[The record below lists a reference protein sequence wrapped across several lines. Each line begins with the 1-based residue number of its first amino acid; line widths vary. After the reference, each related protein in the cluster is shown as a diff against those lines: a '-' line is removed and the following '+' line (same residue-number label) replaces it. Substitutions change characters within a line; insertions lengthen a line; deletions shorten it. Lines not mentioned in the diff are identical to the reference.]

1 MNSPM
6 TGIRASDAERE
17 QISKLLQT
25 AAGEGRLTPDE
36 AGERLAEAQGAK
48 YRHELEQLVADLPPV
63 STHDVARSSG
73 RSVPRA
79 FWVAGALLRATA
91 FVGFL
96 LLFWRFAFWPMAFLG
111 MFAFFAFARILRY
124 GWYARRQWWMMRRG
138 WPDRGVTVV
147 R

>member
-1 MNSPM
+1 MKTPM

-36 AGERLAEAQGAK
+36 AGERLAEAQGAT

-63 STHDVARSSG
+63 ARDVPRGPG

-91 FVGFL
+91 FIGFL

-111 MFAFFAFARILRY
+111 MFAFFAFARLMRY
-124 GWYARRQWWMMRRG
+124 GWYARRQWWSMHRS
-138 WPDRGVTVV
+138 PDRWVTVV

>member
-1 MNSPM
+1 MNTPI

-36 AGERLAEAQGAK
+36 AGDRLAAAQSAT
-48 YRHELEQLVADLPPV
+48 YRRELEQLVADLPP
-63 STHDVARSSG
+63 AERGGQRGPG
-73 RSVPRA
+73 RSMPGA

-91 FVGFL
+91 FLAFL

-111 MFAFFAFARILRY
+111 MFAFFAFARIMRY
-124 GWYARRQWWMMRRG
+124 SWYARRQWWSMRRS
-138 WPDRGVTVV
+138 PDRWVSVI

>member
-6 TGIRASDAERE
+6 TGIRASDTERE

-36 AGERLAEAQGAK
+36 AGERLAEAQTAK
-48 YRHELEQLVADLPPV
+48 FRHELEQLVADLPPGVV
-63 STHDVARSSG
+63 SDVPRERG

-111 MFAFFAFARILRY
+111 MFAFFAFARAMRF
-124 GWYARRQWWMMRRG
+124 GWYRRRQWWMMRRG
-138 WPDRGVTVV
+138 APDRWVSAV

>member
-1 MNSPM
+1 MNTPI

-36 AGERLAEAQGAK
+36 AGDRLAEAQSAK
-48 YRHELEQLVADLPPV
+48 YRHELEQLVADLPPAQRGV
-63 STHDVARSSG
+63 QRGPG
-73 RSVPRA
+73 RSMPRA

-91 FVGFL
+91 FIGFL

-111 MFAFFAFARILRY
+111 MFAFFAFARVMRY
-124 GWYARRQWWMMRRG
+124 GWYARRQWWSMRRS
-138 WPDRGVTVV
+138 PDRWVSVV

>member
-1 MNSPM
+1 MKTPM

-17 QISKLLQT
+17 QISKVLQT

-36 AGERLAEAQGAK
+36 AGERLAEAQSAT

-63 STHDVARSSG
+63 VVSDVARGRG

-111 MFAFFAFARILRY
+111 MFAFFAFARAMRY
-124 GWYARRQWWMMRRG
+124 GWYARRQWWMQRRG
-138 WPDRGVTVV
+138 LPDRWVSVV

>member
-1 MNSPM
+1 MNTPM

-17 QISKLLQT
+17 QIATLLQT

-36 AGERLAEAQGAK
+36 AGERLAQAQTARF
-48 YRHELEQLVADLPPV
+48 RHELEQLVTDLPPV
-63 STHDVARSSG
+63 MAREVPRA

-79 FWVAGALLRATA
+79 FWLAGALLRATA

-96 LLFWRFAFWPMAFLG
+96 MLFWRFAFWPMALLG
-111 MFAFFAFARILRY
+111 LFGFFAFARAMRY
-124 GWYARRQWWMMRRG
+124 GWYARRRWWMMRQG
-138 WPDRGVTVV
+138 YPDRWVTAV

>member
-1 MNSPM
+1 MNTPM

-17 QISKLLQT
+17 QISKLLQA

-36 AGERLAEAQGAK
+36 AGERLAEAQGAR
-48 YRHELEQLVADLPPV
+48 YRHELEQLVADLPPAITREAP
-63 STHDVARSSG
+63 SA

-91 FVGFL
+91 FIGFL
-96 LLFWRFAFWPMAFLG
+96 MLFWRFAFWPMALLG
-111 MFAFFAFARILRY
+111 MFAFFAFGRAMRY
-124 GWYARRQWWMMRRG
+124 GWNARRPWWMMRRNAAPR
-138 WPDRGVTVV
+138 WVSAV

>member
-1 MNSPM
+1 MNTPI

-36 AGERLAEAQGAK
+36 AGDRLAEAQSAK
-48 YRHELEQLVADLPPV
+48 FRHELERLVADLPP
-63 STHDVARSSG
+63 AERAQRGPG
-73 RSVPRA
+73 RTMPRA
-79 FWVAGALLRATA
+79 FWVAGAVLRATA
-91 FVGFL
+91 FLGFL

-111 MFAFFAFARILRY
+111 MFAFFAFARVMRY
-124 GWYARRQWWMMRRG
+124 RWYARRQWWSMRRS
-138 WPDRGVTVV
+138 PDRWVTVV

>member
-1 MNSPM
+1 MTTPM

-36 AGERLAEAQGAK
+36 AGERLAEAQSAK

-63 STHDVARSSG
+63 LRDVRRGPG

-79 FWVAGALLRATA
+79 FWVAGAVLRATA
-91 FVGFL
+91 FLGFL

-111 MFAFFAFARILRY
+111 MFAFFAFARAMRY
-124 GWYARRQWWMMRRG
+124 GWYARRQWWSMRRG
-138 WPDRGVTVV
+138 FPDRWVTVG

>member
-1 MNSPM
+1 MTTPM

-36 AGERLAEAQGAK
+36 AGERLAQAQSAT
-48 YRHELEQLVADLPPV
+48 YRDELEQLVADLPPV
-63 STHDVARSSG
+63 VSDMPRGRV

-96 LLFWRFAFWPMAFLG
+96 MLFWRFAFWPMALLG
-111 MFAFFAFARILRY
+111 MFAFFAFARAMRY
-124 GWYARRQWWMMRRG
+124 GWYARRQWWMHRRG
-138 WPDRGVTVV
+138 LPDRWISVV

>member
-1 MNSPM
+1 MTTPM

-36 AGERLAEAQGAK
+36 AGERLAEAQSAK

-63 STHDVARSSG
+63 LRDVRRGPG

-79 FWVAGALLRATA
+79 FWVAGAVLRATA
-91 FVGFL
+91 FLGFL

-111 MFAFFAFARILRY
+111 MFAFFAFARLMRY
-124 GWYARRQWWMMRRG
+124 SWYARRQWWSMRRS
-138 WPDRGVTVV
+138 PDRWVTVG

>member
-1 MNSPM
+1 MNTPM

-36 AGERLAEAQGAK
+36 AGERLAEAQGAR
-48 YRHELEQLVADLPPV
+48 YRHELEQLVADLPAAVV
-63 STHDVARSSG
+63 SDMNRGRG

-91 FVGFL
+91 FVAFL
-96 LLFWRFAFWPMAFLG
+96 LLFWRFAFWPMALLG
-111 MFAFFAFARILRY
+111 MFAFFAFARARRY

-138 WPDRGVTVV
+138 SPDRWVTVV